1 MKIAACAIA
10 ALLGIATL
18 STAAQAA
25 CPEYLNQSM
34 RKLHSTQLVN
44 LCEATADKPVLIVN
58 TASHC
63 GFTPQFKGLEA
74 LHQKYK
80 DEGLVVI
87 GFASDD
93 FRQAAK
99 NEEQAATICYKNY
112 GVSFLM
118 MAPSAVTGED
128 ANPTFAELA
137 RQTTQPRWNFNKYVV
152 DRKGN
157 VVEHFGSSTKPESAN
172 LQRAIE
178 AVL

>member
-1 MKIAACAIA
+1 MKHTALAT
-10 ALLGIATL
+10 ALLIA
-18 STAAQAA
+18 SCSFAGTALAA
-25 CPEYLNQSM
+25 CPDFLNQSM
-34 RKLHSTQLVN
+34 RKLHSTEMVN
-44 LCEATADKPVLIVN
+44 LCEATADKAVLFVN

-74 LHQKYK
+74 VHQKYK
-80 DEGLVVI
+80 DGGLVVV

-99 NEEQAATICYKNY
+99 DEEQAANICYKNY

-118 MAPSAVTGED
+118 MAPSTVTGEE
-128 ANPTFAELA
+128 ANPVFAELA

-152 DRKGN
+152 DRKGK
-157 VVEHFGSSTKPESAN
+157 VLAHFGSSTKPGDAS

-178 AVL
+178 RAL